1 VFSAEDYVFFYQG
14 SFGEGDATVNWIR
27 IASMGVPL
35 IFNKFDIYD
44 FLQGLSIG
52 LGLVACFEIIA
63 ALVTAWRT
71 KRRSG
76 PGAGPDA
83 GAG

>member
-1 VFSAEDYVFFYQG
+1 MQQ
-14 SFGEGDATVNWIR
+14 VNWIR
-27 IASMGVPL
+27 TL
-35 IFNKFDIYD
+35 IFNTFDFYD
-44 FLQGLSIG
+44 FFQGMSIG

-63 ALVTAWRT
+63 TLVMAWR

-76 PGAGPDA
+76 RGAGPDA